1 MPAVSL
7 TQMPEYPFD
16 ILSGGH
22 ADIPD
27 FLQDMKE
34 QNYSDERIS
43 LNAGKNWLYAF
54 EKILKK

>member
-1 MPAVSL
+1 
-7 TQMPEYPFD
+7 MPEFPFD

-27 FLQDMKE
+27 FLQNMKKH
-34 QNYSDERIS
+34 NYSDERIS
-43 LNAGKNWLYAF
+43 LIAGKNWLYAF